1 MIAEKGMAVALV
13 CAALWGCAAQQR
25 AETAKR
31 AQTELVGISKGDLLA
46 CAGAPIRTAS
56 SGDTEVFTYV
66 GGGDSVIAGGGGAS
80 SAGGGVATVQ
90 RRYCEVTFVIR
101 SGRVEKVNYAG
112 RTGGLV
118 TEGEQCA
125 FVVQNCIAAK

>member
-1 MIAEKGMAVALV
+1 MNGENVVLSVLV
-13 CAALWGCAAQQR
+13 CAALLGCAAQQR

-31 AQTELVGISKGDLLA
+31 AQTELVGMSKGDLLA
-46 CAGAPIRTAS
+46 CAGAPVRSAS
-56 SGDTEVFTYV
+56 SGDTEVVTYV
-66 GGGDSVIAGGGGAS
+66 GGGDSIVAGGGAAS
-80 SAGGGVATVQ
+80 SAGGGVAAIQ
-90 RRYCEVTFVIR
+90 RRYCEVTFVLR
-101 SGRVEKVNYAG
+101 SGRVKKVNYAG